1 MWYMR
6 NNKDKSGQ
14 PLDISPKLSKN
25 QKLHGKMIKINHQ
38 NQTMRYYFTSTTKMH
53 ISKTTDVCRALEK
66 QAFIMC
72 GIEYAVATLESICS
86 VLKTHDTLRTTSTQK
101 VRGCV
106 ELFQTAQ
113 KTKQYNCTSIK
124 RNESC
129 VGRVG
134 QWQNSH
140 LACVRSISE

>member
-1 MWYMR
+1 M
-6 NNKDKSGQ
+6 
-14 PLDISPKLSKN
+14 
-25 QKLHGKMIKINHQ
+25 
-38 NQTMRYYFTSTTKMH
+38 F
-53 ISKTTDVCRALEK
+53 EK

-72 GIEYAVATLESICS
+72 GTEYAVATLESICS
-86 VLKTHDTLRTTSTQK
+86 VLKTHDHTLRTISTQK
-101 VRGCV
+101 VRGGV

-113 KTKQYNCTSIK
+113 NTKQYNCTSIK

-140 LACVRSISE
+140 LACVRSIPRITEENK